1 MQHVYRMHH
10 QYREIKSKKDRLE
23 KNEMLIQVDFSENYV
38 CKYGEESQGM
48 HFGASKVQLSLHT
61 GVHDVASETNV
72 ETGNIRVTSFASVS
86 SCLDHGAHAIWA
98 HLTPVL
104 SKLTQNHPEVDTIHF
119 VSDGPTAQY
128 RNRFN
133 LFLLACYLQTH
144 CPLWSNQLEH
154 LSSVATTD
162 N

>member
-1 MQHVYRMHH
+1 M
-10 QYREIKSKKDRLE
+10 
-23 KNEMLIQVDFSENYV
+23 DFAENYV

-61 GVHDVASETNV
+61 GIQYLADDKVGKASV
-72 ETGNIRVTSFASVS
+72 KSFATVS

-104 SKLTQNHPEVDTIHF
+104 SRLAQSHPEVDTIHF

-128 RNRFN
+128 RNRTN
-133 LFLLACYLQTH
+133 IFLLATYY
-144 CPLWSNQLEH
+144 NYNH
-154 LSSVATTD
+154 LTASFPGQPG
-162 N
+162 